1 MYWLKSILP
10 LLIVFVLTATA
21 VIHAQEDEGKAK
33 AKPSKESKEAPTIEA
48 SDKEFSGHQTEE
60 WMTVQTQLTTMKGK
74 VENQKKLV
82 ESLIQRKEITKGAEQ
97 IETIEELKKAH
108 LEYIRIIDSYNLL
121 NTTFQ
126 TKFPEKGG
134 TVGRVYKRIDPA
146 NIEAMQNKMSAEGR
160 LQKLNKTIEKQYSN
174 AVPASDSNKSAL
186 ALKKSGKKA
195 LVQPPVAPAEKAQDI
210 QVTDQIILQK

>member
-1 MYWLKSILP
+1 MSWLKKLVPILVGSIL
-10 LLIVFVLTATA
+10 ITTTVIQAEEHEATP
-21 VIHAQEDEGKAK
+21 
-33 AKPSKESKEAPTIEA
+33 KPPKESKGQEAADA

-60 WMTVQTQLTTMKGK
+60 WMVVQTQLTTMKGK

-82 ESLIQRKEITKGAEQ
+82 ESLIQKKEITKGAEQ

-108 LEYIRIIDSYNLL
+108 LEYIRVIDSYNLL

-146 NIEAMQNKMSAEGR
+146 NIEAMQKKMSAEGR
-160 LQKLNKTIEKQYSN
+160 LQKLNKTIEKQYSK
-174 AVPASDSNKSAL
+174 AVSASDKNKSAL
-186 ALKKSGKKA
+186 ALKKSGQK
-195 LVQPPVAPAEKAQDI
+195 LRVEPTSVPAEKVQEI